1 MNLGL
6 RDKVAIVTGGSQGIG
21 KGIIEVL
28 KEEGVITVNFDV
40 KESSYNVDFFKVD
53 VSKRDQV
60 INGINYV
67 ISKYGR
73 LDILVN
79 NAGIESYGAVHEVE
93 EDEWDRIM
101 DVNVKGAFLMSKY
114 AIPHML
120 KQGKGVIINIASVQ
134 SFAAQRRVAAYATSK
149 HALLGLTRSIAVD
162 YAPTIR
168 CVAVCPGS
176 IRTPLLEWA
185 AEEEVGKEHVEDKIR
200 EWGEIYPM
208 KRVGKPEEIGY
219 LVAFLASDLASFING
234 ECVTIDG
241 GLRALLP
248 ISSPTMNKK

>member
-93 EDEWDRIM
+93 EEEWDRIM

-248 ISSPTMNKK
+248 ISSPKSK

>member
-93 EDEWDRIM
+93 EEEWDRIM

>member
-168 CVAVCPGS
+168 CVAVCPGL
-176 IRTPLLEWA
+176 IRTP
-185 AEEEVGKEHVEDKIR
+185 
-200 EWGEIYPM
+200 
-208 KRVGKPEEIGY
+208 
-219 LVAFLASDLASFING
+219 
-234 ECVTIDG
+234 
-241 GLRALLP
+241 
-248 ISSPTMNKK
+248 

>member
-21 KGIIEVL
+21 KGIVEVL

-40 KESSYNVDFFKVD
+40 KEPSYDVDFFKVD
-53 VSKRDQV
+53 ISKRDQV

-67 ISKYGR
+67 ISKYSR
-73 LDILVN
+73 IDILVN
-79 NAGIESYGAVHEVE
+79 NAGIESYGAAHEVE

-101 DVNVKGAFLMSKY
+101 NVNVKGAFLMSKY
-114 AIPHML
+114 TIPHML
-120 KQGKGVIINIASVQ
+120 KQGKGVIINIASLQ
-134 SFAAQRRVAAYATSK
+134 SFAVQRRVAAYATSK
-149 HALLGLTRSIAVD
+149 HALLGLTRSMAVD
-162 YAPTIR
+162 YAPAIR

-185 AEEEVGKEHVEDKIR
+185 AEQEVGKEHVEDKIR

-248 ISSPTMNKK
+248 ISSPKSK